1 MKAEELKGLAEKSK
15 AKKLEQA
22 IEEIESRIIRNNEHG
37 INCFKI
43 TTDKYSDDFY
53 KIDKWMVK
61 PIIEH
66 FRSNGFKVEV
76 KETYSNDMRA
86 GLVVSTSPDSVDIDA
101 LSTKTTTMPI
111 MISGRP
117 ESIVGI
123 MLSYR
128 TVPLTM
134 TPS

>member
-43 TTDKYSDDFY
+43 TTDKYSDDLY

-61 PIIEH
+61 PIIEY
-66 FRSNGFKVEV
+66 FRSNGFKVSEKGGKKLFGWLEGLLDIYDPNEIITITWEV
-76 KETYSNDMRA
+76 
-86 GLVVSTSPDSVDIDA
+86 
-101 LSTKTTTMPI
+101 
-111 MISGRP
+111 
-117 ESIVGI
+117 
-123 MLSYR
+123 
-128 TVPLTM
+128 
-134 TPS
+134 

>member
-43 TTDKYSDDFY
+43 TTDKYSDDLY

-61 PIIEH
+61 PIIEY
-66 FRSNGFKVEV
+66 FRSNGFKVSEKGDKKLFGWLEGLLDIYDPNEIITITWEV
-76 KETYSNDMRA
+76 
-86 GLVVSTSPDSVDIDA
+86 
-101 LSTKTTTMPI
+101 
-111 MISGRP
+111 
-117 ESIVGI
+117 
-123 MLSYR
+123 
-128 TVPLTM
+128 
-134 TPS
+134 

>member
-61 PIIEH
+61 PIVEH
-66 FRSNGFKVEV
+66 FRNNGFKVYIKGDKKLFGWLEGLLDIYDPNEIITITWEV
-76 KETYSNDMRA
+76 
-86 GLVVSTSPDSVDIDA
+86 
-101 LSTKTTTMPI
+101 
-111 MISGRP
+111 
-117 ESIVGI
+117 
-123 MLSYR
+123 
-128 TVPLTM
+128 
-134 TPS
+134 

>member
-1 MKAEELKGLAEKSK
+1 MKAEELKGLAEKSTARK
-15 AKKLEQA
+15 WEQA
-22 IEEIESRIIRNNEHG
+22 AEETESRIIRNNEHD

-76 KETYSNDMRA
+76 KGDKPFFGWLE
-86 GLVVSTSPDSVDIDA
+86 GLLDIYDPNEII
-101 LSTKTTTMPI
+101 TIKW
-111 MISGRP
+111 
-117 ESIVGI
+117 EV
-123 MLSYR
+123 
-128 TVPLTM
+128 
-134 TPS
+134 